1 MRRRSGGGRR
11 STETSVLG
19 TVGSRRGVRRSGA
32 GAGGLGG
39 CRDRG
44 AVYEGGVLGAAGVVG
59 AASVGAGIVLATGV
73 NALVTP
79 FLADEEGDGLRVF
92 GDVGGDSGLADAAVG
107 EVLRFTG
114 VRLGGGVVT
123 GVLEADQRAL
133 GHLLLTPEL
142 PEPERDGIR
151 VDVVLL
157 LGEGGGDE
165 GEDAEG
171 Q

>member
-1 MRRRSGGGRR
+1 MERMYPNRPGKYGRIVD
-11 STETSVLG
+11 VLQ
-19 TVGSRRGVRRSGA
+19 R
-32 GAGGLGG
+32 
-39 CRDRG
+39 
-44 AVYEGGVLGAAGVVG
+44 EAAY
-59 AASVGAGIVLATGV
+59 
-73 NALVTP
+73 
-79 FLADEEGDGLRVF
+79 
-92 GDVGGDSGLADAAVG
+92 
-107 EVLRFTG
+107 RFTG